1 LVVFRGSSGKRRSPA
16 SQSSSLRYLFTGALE
31 SEDLPF
37 DAEDSEAEELD
48 ELPSELPL

>member
-1 LVVFRGSSGKRRSPA
+1 MVFRGSSKKRRSPA
-16 SQSSSLRYLFTGALE
+16 AQSSSLRYLFTEVLE

-48 ELPSELPL
+48 EPPSELPL